1 MHSSTS
7 LGGRP
12 RLNWSNSFRSRAK
25 QKTGRPIRW
34 SGVPRTWCCMSALRR
49 SSGSSGNS
57 GSSDAVPPP
66 SGRGRSCGAS
76 SLHGHSSWLGSRLSW
91 EIPPVIESG
100 VWTYPTARPS
110 SRRVIRPGQSPQR
123 DRRRLVTGRFCRFR
137 AGVPVMTAAGRKVL
151 PRKMMCQLSGR
162 PRIRKQGIASATA
175 VVRMTTNSSA
185 RTGLARPRAGR
196 ESALQNCACAEGVVG
211 WSSSSP
217 AKWGVESRES
227 RDSNR

>member
-1 MHSSTS
+1 MPFRRLPGAVVRAELLHFTDTLPGLGRDFHGKFLRS
-7 LGGRP
+7 LKVVRGLVR
-12 RLNWSNSFRSRAK
+12 RL
-25 QKTGRPIRW
+25 
-34 SGVPRTWCCMSALRR
+34 
-49 SSGSSGNS
+49 
-57 GSSDAVPPP
+57 D
-66 SGRGRSCGAS
+66 
-76 SLHGHSSWLGSRLSW
+76 H
-91 EIPPVIESG
+91 
-100 VWTYPTARPS
+100 S
-110 SRRVIRPGQSPQR
+110 SRRVTCPGQSPQR

-185 RTGLARPRAGR
+185 RPGLARPRAGR